1 MAKLGLKIKSLRE
14 ERGWTQEML
23 GGLLRK
29 SPQTISSY
37 ELGRQSP
44 PADVLRSL
52 SSVFHI
58 SIDELVGNERG
69 ETFSIGSFSAEQQA
83 IIKMIIDEFDK
94 PTGTAQELSGNQI
107 RIVQKLLNVFMASN
121 TK

>member
-1 MAKLGLKIKSLRE
+1 MTELGLKIKSLRV

-23 GGLLRK
+23 GKLLRK
-29 SPQTISSY
+29 SPQTISCY

-58 SIDELVGNERG
+58 SIDELVENERG
-69 ETFSIGSFSAEQQA
+69 ETLSIKDFNVEQQKV
-83 IIKMIIDEFDK
+83 IKLIFDEFDK
-94 PTGTAQELSGNQI
+94 PTGCGGELSANQI
-107 RIVQKLLNVFMASN
+107 RIVQKLFLIFMKSG
-121 TK
+121 T